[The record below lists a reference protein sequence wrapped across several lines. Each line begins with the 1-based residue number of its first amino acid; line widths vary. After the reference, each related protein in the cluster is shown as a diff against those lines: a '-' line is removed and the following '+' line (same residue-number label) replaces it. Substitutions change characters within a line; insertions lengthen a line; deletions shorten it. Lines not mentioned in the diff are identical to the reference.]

1 MREWVVAIFGLWL
14 LVSVIGV
21 VLSIPFTGWPDLT
34 TAAGI
39 GLIALVVAIAFHSSG
54 HSASSYWRW
63 LRKPPR
69 QGL

>member
-1 MREWVVAIFGLWL
+1 MAIFALWL
-14 LVSVIGV
+14 LVGVIGV
-21 VLSIPFTGWPDLT
+21 LLSIPFTGWPDL
-34 TAAGI
+34 AIVARI

-54 HSASSYWRW
+54 HTASSYWRW